1 MMPDISWLPAW
12 ALMSLL
18 IIAGLFALALVC
30 MPFAVFGVK
39 PRLQELEFQI
49 GELRAELQSLSL
61 RLTAPP
67 SDRMVAAGRP
77 ADEESRTAGVRAPVQ
92 KTPSVERAPSEPA
105 DYFEPAAVVR
115 AEGPSYEDGPLVADP
130 DALRR
135 VAKKPEAS
143 KKSWSRAPWEGEQTR
158 QSAARERE
166 ELAPR
171 SVSTRND
178 DDEAFRARAEPKLR
192 WPPRG

>member
-49 GELRAELQSLSL
+49 AELRAELQSLSL

-77 ADEESRTAGVRAPVQ
+77 SAEESRTDSVRAPVQ
-92 KTPSVERAPSEPA
+92 KTPSVERVPSEPA

-135 VAKKPEAS
+135 VAKKPEVA
-143 KKSWSRAPWEGEQTR
+143 KKSWSRAPWEGEQAR
-158 QSAARERE
+158 IRAARERE

-171 SVSTRND
+171 SVASRSD
-178 DDEAFRARAEPKLR
+178 DDEAFRTRAEPKLR
-192 WPPRG
+192 WLPRD

>member
-1 MMPDISWLPAW
+1 MMSDISWLPTW
-12 ALMSLL
+12 AMMCLL
-18 IIAGLFALALVC
+18 IIAGLFGLALLC

-49 GELRAELQSLSL
+49 AELRAELQSLTL

-67 SDRMVAAGRP
+67 SDRTVASGQSV
-77 ADEESRTAGVRAPVQ
+77 EGTLRAPLRS
-92 KTPSVERAPSEPA
+92 TPEKMRSGEPAPSKTA

-115 AEGPSYEDGPLVADP
+115 ADGPTYEDGPMAADP
-130 DALRR
+130 EVLRR
-135 VAKKPEAS
+135 AVKKQEPA
-143 KKSWSRAPWEGEQTR
+143 KSWSRAPWEDERPQTGN
-158 QSAARERE
+158 RERE

-171 SVSTRND
+171 SVATRND
-178 DDEAFRARAEPKLR
+178 DEETFRRRAEPKLR